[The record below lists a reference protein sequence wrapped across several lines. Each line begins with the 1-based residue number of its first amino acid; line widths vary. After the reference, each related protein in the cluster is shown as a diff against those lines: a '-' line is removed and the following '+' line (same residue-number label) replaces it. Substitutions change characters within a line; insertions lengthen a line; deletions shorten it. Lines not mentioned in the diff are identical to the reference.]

1 MSAREAGAASSAAHE
16 APDASAVA
24 FEGRTDAVSAGIAH
38 DEADTALS
46 ELRGR
51 RAAAMGRAARAR
63 RATATASRDAFGES
77 DEELGADALSRPAGA
92 ASRAT
97 SRRLRRARGGDGSPG
112 TGGGG
117 HAGPR
122 PAPAQG
128 VPPAPEGVP
137 PVATRE
143 EAAITATGATGTPG
157 DARPPRS
164 AAPVREAPRRHGAR
178 SRLAALDG
186 REGAGPGR
194 ARPRRTGPPRR
205 GWRREA
211 APPRE
216 AMPGTTRA
224 AETARAAD
232 KAAYAAG
239 APATVPIAGILAG
252 AVVAVLAAAMISQAV
267 GSLFGFWDNEASRR
281 ASVEGLPPYVTY
293 SMVLAALECQDEYG
307 HPAGCTLA
315 QVIVESGVGD
325 HLSGLA
331 TRDNNLFGIKW
342 APSFASCPEVA
353 GKESWQTREEY
364 GGASV
369 TVVDA
374 FTRFRSYEDCIRF
387 RSRVLLQAG
396 RYSGNEKI
404 RRAIEG
410 RDSDLMAEGLKDAGY
425 ATSSSYVDSLKAAMD
440 AYGLRRFDSMSADD
454 LRRAGPAGAA
464 SGKGATIVAAAQTQL
479 GTPYVW
485 GGSTPNKALDCSG
498 LTQWC
503 YAQAGI
509 RIPHQSDAQ
518 LRAGTMV
525 PLSQAEPG
533 DILWRPGHVAIYIGG
548 DSYIHAPQP
557 GDHVRVGT
565 GISRFTCAVRI
576 Q

>member
-24 FEGRTDAVSAGIAH
+24 FEGRSDAVSVGIAH

-77 DEELGADALSRPAGA
+77 DEELGTDALSRPAGA

-117 HAGPR
+117 HAGPC

-128 VPPAPEGVP
+128 VPPAPEGVL

-143 EAAITATGATGTPG
+143 EAAITATGATETPG
-157 DARPPRS
+157 DARPTWE

-211 APPRE
+211 TSTRE
-216 AMPGTTRA
+216 ALPGTTRA

-267 GSLFGFWDNEASRR
+267 GSLFGFWVNEASRR

-518 LRAGTMV
+518 LRAGTKV

>member
-1 MSAREAGAASSAAHE
+1 
-16 APDASAVA
+16 
-24 FEGRTDAVSAGIAH
+24 
-38 DEADTALS
+38 
-46 ELRGR
+46 
-51 RAAAMGRAARAR
+51 
-63 RATATASRDAFGES
+63 
-77 DEELGADALSRPAGA
+77 
-92 ASRAT
+92 
-97 SRRLRRARGGDGSPG
+97 
-112 TGGGG
+112 
-117 HAGPR
+117 
-122 PAPAQG
+122 
-128 VPPAPEGVP
+128 
-137 PVATRE
+137 
-143 EAAITATGATGTPG
+143 
-157 DARPPRS
+157 
-164 AAPVREAPRRHGAR
+164 
-178 SRLAALDG
+178 
-186 REGAGPGR
+186 
-194 ARPRRTGPPRR
+194 
-205 GWRREA
+205 
-211 APPRE
+211 
-216 AMPGTTRA
+216 
-224 AETARAAD
+224 
-232 KAAYAAG
+232 
-239 APATVPIAGILAG
+239 
-252 AVVAVLAAAMISQAV
+252 VLAAAMISQAV

-293 SMVLAALECQDEYG
+293 SMVLAALECQDKYG

-364 GGASV
+364 EGASV

-498 LTQWC
+498 
-503 YAQAGI
+503 
-509 RIPHQSDAQ
+509 PHAVV
-518 LRAGTMV
+518 LRAGGNPDTA
-525 PLSQAEPG
+525 PERRAAE
-533 DILWRPGHVAIYIGG
+533 GG
-548 DSYIHAPQP
+548 DDGAALP
-557 GDHVRVGT
+557 GGAGRHPLEARSRRHLHRRRLLHTRAAARGPRPRGHRDKPVHVRGQNPVGREGTWRRGEGPSPRSPPGRSPSRWGRARRAALRHEPT
-565 GISRFTCAVRI
+565 GRARRTMARRPPPGSTPRTDRAPTLAQARRRRGSRARRSSSRGSGWAQRTRRSG
-576 Q
+576 